1 MLSAARLRNLSW
13 VLMAVVFVAAL
24 VFGATDD
31 GGPESDQERAAGLAS
46 NIACPQCN
54 GQPVSESNAPIA
66 EVIRT
71 EIKQQVDAGLTD
83 DEIISVYVARYG
95 DWVDLT
101 PSSSGLTG
109 VVWIAPFLVIGAA
122 AGALAL
128 AFSRWRGPAEIATA
142 TQADIDLVNQA
153 RAEHSDDDPAASL

>member
-1 MLSAARLRNLSW
+1 MLTSARLRSLSW
-13 VLMAVVFVAAL
+13 VLMGVVFVAAL
-24 VFGATDD
+24 VFGATSD
-31 GGPESDQERAAGLAS
+31 GGPQSDQERAADLAS

-122 AGALAL
+122 VGALAL
-128 AFSRWRGPAEIATA
+128 AFSRWRGPTEVVTA
-142 TQADIDLVNQA
+142 SQADIDLVSRA
-153 RAEHSDDDPAASL
+153 RSDHDDEDPAAGL